1 MVVFKQGRASAISKK
16 ETIAYRNKTIV
27 VTYDYWFEKER
38 LRLDDVLAKLVDAFF
53 LSEDTIYYKILKETK
68 LTDEDRK
75 TIKPLIRKR

>member
-1 MVVFKQGRASAISKK
+1 MVVSKQGRASAISKK

-68 LTDEDRK
+68 LTDEDRR
-75 TIKPLIRKR
+75 TIKPLIRQR